1 MGTVVN
7 FLKVILSYCEM
18 WFYGLF
24 IYQLRKVIP
33 KNSSFDFE
41 SNYKSSSSR
50 VETFSKGEMN
60 ISVNL

>member
-33 KNSSFDFE
+33 ENSPFDFE
-41 SNYKSSSSR
+41 SNYKSSLSS

-60 ISVNL
+60 ISVNF